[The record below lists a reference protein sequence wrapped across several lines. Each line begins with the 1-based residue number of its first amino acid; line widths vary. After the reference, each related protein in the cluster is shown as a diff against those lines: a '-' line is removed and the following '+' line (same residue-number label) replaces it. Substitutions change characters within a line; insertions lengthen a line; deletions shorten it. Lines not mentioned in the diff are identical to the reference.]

1 MTATAPARGLLAGR
15 LGGSAEPP
23 RATRATRPDR
33 VVVALLVL
41 TAVEPE
47 HTPFTALTSVDGMR
61 WWYLVPVWSVVL
73 LISLVDG
80 RGLRRAVRAP
90 ARWLLAAAV
99 WMLVTSPLGM
109 VPHLDVVTAAGFGA
123 FVLAGAAIVDRGGW
137 PAVRAALFPA
147 SVILLAASVIA
158 ELVRLDDGRWYGLFR
173 DANALAFATV
183 VAALSGVDRWMRGG
197 RGGLVLALAALP
209 VLVLTDGRMAMVA
222 LVVGLLVLVRPALPP
237 WLVPL
242 AFGGALIVAIVLVT
256 DESLGERA
264 GRTVARSGDVTEIT
278 TFTGRTDIWAVVLD
292 QVRDRP
298 LTGVGAAST
307 PQVFLD
313 AQRDGRLEWTVTHA
327 HDLWL
332 QLAMSGGLVA
342 VAFVGLG
349 ALGFAVRA
357 TRRPIRDRD
366 AFMLALLVHGLTE
379 DVVAEPRYTLLLAA
393 AAIASSGRTRPRRVV
408 ARRARAARP
417 PS

>member
-1 MTATAPARGLLAGR
+1 M
-15 LGGSAEPP
+15 
-23 RATRATRPDR
+23 
-33 VVVALLVL
+33 
-41 TAVEPE
+41 
-47 HTPFTALTSVDGMR
+47 
-61 WWYLVPVWSVVL
+61 
-73 LISLVDG
+73 
-80 RGLRRAVRAP
+80 
-90 ARWLLAAAV
+90 
-99 WMLVTSPLGM
+99 
-109 VPHLDVVTAAGFGA
+109 
-123 FVLAGAAIVDRGGW
+123 
-137 PAVRAALFPA
+137 
-147 SVILLAASVIA
+147 
-158 ELVRLDDGRWYGLFR
+158 
-173 DANALAFATV
+173 
-183 VAALSGVDRWMRGG
+183 
-197 RGGLVLALAALP
+197 
-209 VLVLTDGRMAMVA
+209 
-222 LVVGLLVLVRPALPP
+222 
-237 WLVPL
+237 PL